1 MPKPTTPAPPRNE
14 LAAIAGVNERIIR
27 YLENLS
33 QVAQDA
39 TMITGEGPP
48 IVAANSS
55 RLYLDLANN
64 QLYVNTSP
72 DYGSTSGWQVV

>member
-1 MPKPTTPAPPRNE
+1 MTKPTTPAPPRNE
-14 LAAIAGVNERIIR
+14 LVSIAGINERIVS

-33 QVAQDA
+33 RVAQDA

-48 IVAANSS
+48 TVAANSS

-72 DYGSTSGWQVV
+72 EYGSTTGWQVV